1 MKQKCYKYEKYFYIC
16 SEQNHRIMRMYSYVF
31 DRYDELTDFVNSHG
45 ITKEQIIEIFPQGK
59 QFYLSYYAE

>member
-1 MKQKCYKYEKYFYIC
+1 
-16 SEQNHRIMRMYSYVF
+16 MRMYSYVF
-31 DRYDELTDFVNSHG
+31 DRYDELTDFINSNG